1 MSLRTALKETG
12 WVLVCLFASIVRCH
26 PQSLELYHLLRC
38 HNEDAVSVVANSAVT
53 MLSEGGV
60 GCSVKWGKKLY
71 YGDVV
76 ASGRILDYGSGAD
89 DEVSSDAETPS
100 QPVPATT
107 IQPVPATTSQPV
119 PATTIQPVP
128 ATTIQPVSATTSLHM
143 LAQSHQS
150 EPPRALCSPLRR
162 SPSPRWSLSPPP
174 LPSPYR
180 PPSPVY
186 PSDTNVVK
194 AVQKMEASIVD
205 AIRDLKEA
213 LLGKLDEI
221 GLSGKPSWP
230 ARLPNNLT
238 TPVSRPS
245 PSVDQQASQYTP
257 VPQPP
262 LVPLP
267 SAVLLSPIT
276 SGDSPRCLPI
286 REGCNHLPSRDI
298 EKTNLRPPEFTVQCH
313 RNLTTESKIHTLALK
328 LATES
333 YFGPKA
339 NRVYGCDKTSSLQ
352 SHSCLEEKQKTQAS
366 QEVVNYGA
374 IAKEIDVRIAD
385 LPLLEELR
393 SLR

>member
-1 MSLRTALKETG
+1 MSLRTALKET
-12 WVLVCLFASIVRCH
+12 
-26 PQSLELYHLLRC
+26 ELYHLLRW

-107 IQPVPATTSQPV
+107 IQPVPATTIQPVPTTTIQPV

-128 ATTIQPVSATTSLHM
+128 ATTIQPVPATTIQPVPATTIQPVPATTSLHM

-162 SPSPRWSLSPPP
+162 SPSPHWSLSPTP

-205 AIRDLKEA
+205 AIRDIKEA

-230 ARLPNNLT
+230 ARLSNNLT

-276 SGDSPRCLPI
+276 SGDSTICPPVTL
-286 REGCNHLPSRDI
+286 
-298 EKTNLRPPEFTVQCH
+298 KRP
-313 RNLTTESKIHTLALK
+313 
-328 LATES
+328 
-333 YFGPKA
+333 
-339 NRVYGCDKTSSLQ
+339 TSGLLNLQ
-352 SHSCLEEKQKTQAS
+352 SNVIGT
-366 QEVVNYGA
+366 
-374 IAKEIDVRIAD
+374 
-385 LPLLEELR
+385 LPLRARYIL
-393 SLR
+393 

>member
-1 MSLRTALKETG
+1 MSLRTALKET
-12 WVLVCLFASIVRCH
+12 
-26 PQSLELYHLLRC
+26 ELYHLLRW

-71 YGDVV
+71 YCDVV

-107 IQPVPATTSQPV
+107 IQPVPATTIQPV

-128 ATTIQPVSATTSLHM
+128 ATTIQPVPATTIQPVPATTSLHM

-174 LPSPYR
+174 LPSLYR

-194 AVQKMEASIVD
+194 ADGASIVD
-205 AIRDLKEA
+205 AIRDLQEA

-267 SAVLLSPIT
+267 SAVLPHQSQVGTRRDVYQLKRAATICPPVTLRRPT
-276 SGDSPRCLPI
+276 SGLL
-286 REGCNHLPSRDI
+286 N
-298 EKTNLRPPEFTVQCH
+298 
-313 RNLTTESKIHTLALK
+313 
-328 LATES
+328 
-333 YFGPKA
+333 
-339 NRVYGCDKTSSLQ
+339 LQ
-352 SHSCLEEKQKTQAS
+352 SNVIGT
-366 QEVVNYGA
+366 
-374 IAKEIDVRIAD
+374 
-385 LPLLEELR
+385 LPLRARYIL
-393 SLR
+393 